1 MALQKIKCATRA
13 DVAREANV
21 SETIVS
27 YVMNNNRYVAA
38 EKRKRV
44 LEAAE
49 KLNYSPNNM
58 ALALSG
64 KDSKQLLFIVDTP
77 ESWSDSEACLVHWI
91 NMPMK
96 KDLSLHCVRA
106 EMMSLL

>member
-1 MALQKIKCATRA
+1 MYVDGGTMALQKIKCATRA

-38 EKRKRV
+38 EKRRRV

-49 KLNYSPNNM
+49 N
-58 ALALSG
+58 
-64 KDSKQLLFIVDTP
+64 
-77 ESWSDSEACLVHWI
+77 
-91 NMPMK
+91 
-96 KDLSLHCVRA
+96 
-106 EMMSLL
+106 